1 MNNVKH
7 KNPSCWER
15 CPQPG
20 NSSSVCWVECLFNTL
35 LGNST
40 AGLPAVRPLLPLPP
54 PLNQH
59 TNLLGQLTGFIGQK
73 GSAELVDG
81 FAQMTKAQIVE
92 PFERSFATND
102 VSEGGC
108 ADWHPH
114 GTA

>member
-1 MNNVKH
+1 MSNVKQ

-40 AGLPAVRPLLPLPP
+40 AGLPAVRPLLPLAPRP
-54 PLNQH
+54 NHLH
-59 TNLLGQLTGFIGQK
+59 LLGQLADLNWPK
-73 GSAELVDG
+73 GSAERPDG
-81 FAQMTKAQIVE
+81 LAQMTKAQIVE

-102 VSEGGC
+102 ISEGGC
-108 ADWHPH
+108 ADWRPH